1 MEFPRRIPAG
11 FVCLLPL
18 LLAVPAVAQPKVDA
32 AEARKIE
39 EQIAER
45 MATMG
50 DNFNPGQYQQNA
62 ESIVQRLE
70 IEPPSLDLDPEGR
83 RLTLS
88 DGSPADLMAH
98 RIEAAGSLP
107 FSKLYTYLN
116 DLWTFRYSGVKLEEL
131 RLDARPG
138 NLVEFRARYSA
149 VHATWP
155 VVPFPPKPTAEHV
168 ERRRLTL
175 ELLDEL
181 ALDSQAHGLLDSLGF
196 LAQKLD
202 PVAIGFSSVELKDG
216 KGRIDGAA
224 LGPTA
229 AAAFEAALEES
240 GLGAKVEYRAPAR
253 ACRPF
258 TASFTPGGPSPEDSY
273 MYFHYNG
280 LFDTGIPAICAPPAA
295 AKEIKVAGKAGAAGL
310 DFELR
315 DVALLDA
322 LAILSDLT
330 GEGFVASPGLPEV
343 RLSFAVRGAGSQ
355 ELLAALAAAGVT
367 ISPGNPHWVLP
378 PGAKAPAAAPA
389 AAGTGEQVFFSQAE
403 GTLKDLACRVGEYTG
418 KEIWTAGPMDAEA
431 IVFAG
436 LPWDQTLAVVLAAHG
451 LVAVETESRVV
462 IGPGP
467 ADALAAREDLADLC
481 SQEYTGE
488 PASTGSRLADME
500 FSEGTLKLEDF
511 ELAGFGKKDGEFFGI
526 AFFPNRRSHRIVTSS
541 SWLGDGSVTVEQDGV
556 KLEREDG
563 SKGHLKWPPPAG
575 QQP

>member
-1 MEFPRRIPAG
+1 MELLRRAPAG
-11 FVCLLPL
+11 LVFLLPL
-18 LLAVPAVAQPKVDA
+18 VLAAPATAQSKVDA
-32 AEARKIE
+32 ADARKIE

-45 MATMG
+45 LAGMG
-50 DNFNPGQYQQNA
+50 GGFDPSRYLQLAGDSA
-62 ESIVQRLE
+62 ARLE
-70 IEPPSLDLDPEGR
+70 AEPPTLDADPEGR
-83 RLTLS
+83 RLALA
-88 DGSPADLMAH
+88 DGSPADLEAH
-98 RIEAAGSLP
+98 RIEVTGSLP
-107 FSKLYTYLN
+107 FSQLYAYLN
-116 DLWTFRYSGVKLEEL
+116 DIWAFQYSGVKLEEL
-131 RLDARPG
+131 RLDVRPG

-149 VHATWP
+149 VHATGP
-155 VVPFPPKPTAEHV
+155 VVPFPKKPTAEHV

-175 ELLDEL
+175 ALLDQL
-181 ALDSQAHGLLDSLGF
+181 AADSQSHGLVDSLGF
-196 LAQKLD
+196 LAEKLH
-202 PVAIGFSSVELKDG
+202 PVAIGFTSIELKDG

-240 GLGAKVEYRAPAR
+240 GLGAAKVDYRASAR

-258 TASFTPGGPSPEDSY
+258 TATFAPGGRAPEDSY
-273 MYFHYNG
+273 MYFGYNG
-280 LFDTGIPAICAPPAA
+280 LFDTAIPSLCAPPAA
-295 AKEIKVAGKAGAAGL
+295 AKEIKVSGKAGAAGL

-315 DVALLDA
+315 DVPLLGA

-330 GEGFVASPGLPEV
+330 GEGFVAGPGLPEV
-343 RLSFAVRGAGSQ
+343 RLSFAVGGASSQ
-355 ELLAALAAAGVT
+355 ELLAALSAAGVT
-367 ISPGNPHWVLP
+367 LAPGNPHWVLP
-378 PGAKAPAAAPA
+378 PGANAPAAAPA
-389 AAGTGEQVFFSQAE
+389 AAGTGEQVFFSQAK

-436 LPWDQTLAVVLAAHG
+436 LPWDQTLAVVLAPHG

-511 ELAGFGKKDGEFFGI
+511 ELAGFGKRDGEFFGI
-526 AFFPNRRSHRIVTSS
+526 VFAPNRTKPQIVTSS
-541 SWLGDGSVTVEQDGV
+541 TWLGDGSVTVDKDGISID
-556 KLEREDG
+556 REDG
-563 SKGHLKWPPPAG
+563 SEGHLKWPPASP
-575 QQP
+575 